1 MSSGIEKLVHTVE
14 QLPAGLQA
22 EVLHYAEYLW
32 HKAQGANGD
41 AESNEWSALSLA
53 AALRGME
60 DEDTDY
66 TPADLKERSHIA

>member
-1 MSSGIEKLVHTVE
+1 MKMSDIEKLIHTVE
-14 QLPAGLQA
+14 QLSTDLQA

-32 HKAQGANGD
+32 HKAQGANDD

-60 DEDTDY
+60 NEDTDY
-66 TPADLKERSHIA
+66 TLADLKERF